1 MKHLSA
7 ITKTAPTDSGVD
19 QVDTEHHWI
28 IIGTSFVR
36 VPRNDYKVNK
46 FFTQP
51 EINMSNE
58 K

>member
-19 QVDTEHHWI
+19 QVDIEHHWI

-36 VPRNDYKVNK
+36 VPETIAK
-46 FFTQP
+46 
-51 EINMSNE
+51 
-58 K
+58 